1 MPAKKIVIADDDESI
16 RKTFDLI
23 LNKKYQIFPAKDSR
37 EALALFKG
45 TKFDLL
51 IADCKLPY
59 LSGLELVE
67 ELRKRG
73 YRGEVI
79 LISAFPDLVKG
90 TDLDR
95 LSIGQFFVKPLDLKV
110 FTKLIDWLLE
120 STDQPEKGMRL

>member
-1 MPAKKIVIADDDESI
+1 MPGKKIAIVDDDESI

-23 LNKKYQIFPAKDSR
+23 LNKKYRIFPAKDSR
-37 EALALFKG
+37 EALALFTG
-45 TKFDLL
+45 TRFDLL

-59 LSGLELVE
+59 LGGLELVA

-79 LISAFPDLVKG
+79 LISAFPDMVKG
-90 TDLDR
+90 EDLER

-110 FTKLIDWLLE
+110 FTRLVDWLLE
-120 STDQPEKGMRL
+120 SRDQPEKGMRL